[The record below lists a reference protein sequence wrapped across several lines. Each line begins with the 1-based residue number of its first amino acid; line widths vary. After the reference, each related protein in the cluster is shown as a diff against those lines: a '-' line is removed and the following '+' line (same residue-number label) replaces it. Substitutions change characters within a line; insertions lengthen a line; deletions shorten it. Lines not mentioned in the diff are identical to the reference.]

1 MTQKEI
7 LNQFDN
13 VMESEYG
20 KPMLFLAFAGLAVSD
35 ILPTPSRLLA
45 TIQLNNLKKELDN
58 NQISPYSYNKR
69 VEETLVTF
77 KAVYYIGVLAL
88 MFYVDGDVYK
98 KAKVGAIAL
107 GAGTALGLIMGK
119 PKKVEEVERVVI
131 DLEAPLNVNMDG
143 VNKKAHRRGQFIKFV

>member
-20 KPMLFLAFAGLAVSD
+20 KPMLYVAFAGLAFSD
-35 ILPTPSRLLA
+35 ILPTPNRLLA
-45 TIQLNNLKKELDN
+45 TIPLNTLKKELDN
-58 NQISPYSYNKR
+58 NEISPYSYNRK
-69 VEETLVTF
+69 VEETLLTF
-77 KAVYYIGVLAL
+77 KGVYYVGVLAL
-88 MFYVDGDVYK
+88 MFYIDGDIYK

-107 GAGTALGLIMGK
+107 GAGAILGLVMGK
-119 PKKVEEVERVVI
+119 PKSVEEKERVEI
-131 DLEAPLNVNMDG
+131 DFDAPLNVNMDG